1 MPLPVFYHTF
11 CTLGAFRLRET
22 SYRELKPCK
31 LQWFLHLRVGP
42 LAFSKIGRKS
52 IGKSPQNKTKQNA
65 ALSTLLRICRIL
77 FCFVLLA
84 REGGRPAGW
93 GMDCKSQKVHEN
105 SPRESWEA
113 LDHAILHRI
122 SARIQPRRRHF
133 AKPLILESHFFRF
146 SDLFLYIFSCLG
158 SPAGVIIL
166 KLCRYGQL

>member
-1 MPLPVFYHTF
+1 MVSAPQGGSP
-11 CTLGAFRLRET
+11 G
-22 SYRELKPCK
+22 
-31 LQWFLHLRVGP
+31 QND
-42 LAFSKIGRKS
+42 RKS
-52 IGKSPQNKTKQNA
+52 IGKFTQNKTKQNA

-93 GMDCKSQKVHEN
+93 GMDSGGVRGGRSPPPTAGGPGGGSPPAFAQPENCPKNCKSQKVHEN

-133 AKPLILESHFFRF
+133 AKPLILESQFFMF
-146 SDLFLYIFSCLG
+146 SFLFTLFQIPLWSNLL
-158 SPAGVIIL
+158 P
-166 KLCRYGQL
+166 